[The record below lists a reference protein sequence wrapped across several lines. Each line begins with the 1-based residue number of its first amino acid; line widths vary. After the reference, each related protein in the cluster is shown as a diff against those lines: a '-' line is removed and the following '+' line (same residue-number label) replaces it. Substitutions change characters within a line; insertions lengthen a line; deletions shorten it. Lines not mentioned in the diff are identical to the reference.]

1 MDDQGSG
8 AAEVNGG
15 SAVAAQGD
23 EAHARPIDGSV
34 IEKHAEGA
42 ELQFTIA
49 LPADVK
55 EGQLTTAWT
64 GLFLRQ
70 GKPISGTDFKL
81 VQVKPRSA
89 VARMTGQQLPSET
102 VRLYEPYYP
111 SGLKR

>member
-1 MDDQGSG
+1 MARLRGRSWWVLPVAWVIGCSHQTPHQDPRTDDQGSG
-8 AAEVNGG
+8 AREADGG

-23 EAHARPIDGSV
+23 EAHARPVDGSV

-55 EGQLTTAWT
+55 EGQLTPAWT

-70 GKPISGTDFKL
+70 GK
-81 VQVKPRSA
+81 
-89 VARMTGQQLPSET
+89 
-102 VRLYEPYYP
+102 
-111 SGLKR
+111 